1 MAILVH
7 DGIQRMYRDG
17 EDVFYYLTL
26 YNENYPMPA
35 MPEGVEPEVVAQ
47 GVVDGLYRWKAAPE
61 GLAHPATILFS
72 GTGWTAADEARTV
85 LADDYGVGAELWS
98 ATSYKALREQALEVE
113 RWNRLH
119 PTEPDRVPQVV
130 ELLGQSAGP
139 IVAVSDFVRAVPDQI
154 ARWAPRPWLA
164 LGTDGFGR
172 SDDRAA
178 LRRFFETDTGHV
190 VVAVLSKL
198 ADAGEIEPKVVQS
211 AIERFE
217 IDSESR
223 APWVD

>member
-1 MAILVH
+1 M
-7 DGIQRMYRDG
+7 
-17 EDVFYYLTL
+17 
-26 YNENYPMPA
+26 
-35 MPEGVEPEVVAQ
+35 
-47 GVVDGLYRWKAAPE
+47 
-61 GLAHPATILFS
+61 HPS
-72 GTGWTAADEARTV
+72 
-85 LADDYGVGAELWS
+85 
-98 ATSYKALREQALEVE
+98 
-113 RWNRLH
+113 
-119 PTEPDRVPQVV
+119 EPDRVPQVV

-198 ADAGEIEPKVVQS
+198 ADAREIEPKVVQS
-211 AIERFE
+211 AIERFG
-217 IDSESR
+217 IDVER
-223 APWVD
+223 TAPWVD

>member
-1 MAILVH
+1 MSIADSRRSTIVRPRVH
-7 DGIQRMYRDG
+7 VPLSSTRTGSCWVRTKDGAR
-17 EDVFYYLTL
+17 
-26 YNENYPMPA
+26 
-35 MPEGVEPEVVAQ
+35 
-47 GVVDGLYRWKAAPE
+47 
-61 GLAHPATILFS
+61 
-72 GTGWTAADEARTV
+72 TAATAP
-85 LADDYGVGAELWS
+85 AS
-98 ATSYKALREQALEVE
+98 
-113 RWNRLH
+113 
-119 PTEPDRVPQVV
+119 
-130 ELLGQSAGP
+130 P

-211 AIERFE
+211 AIERFG
-217 IDSESR
+217 IDVER
-223 APWVD
+223 TAPWVD